1 MEIKEM
7 KKRMDEIDKQIA
19 ELYREKRYLE
29 QNYWGELNR
38 KYGGAI
44 TNAPMDSEDNL
55 DEFFMEWD
63 RMNKCFYYGSIED
76 KITKSESHGNNN

>member
-29 QNYWGELNR
+29 QNYWDELNR

-55 DEFFMEWD
+55 DEFFMNWD